1 MGSLNYKIRSIK
13 PSDLS
18 LHNVTSSV
26 SDHFRNIGQVE
37 SWKAAGKDRAI
48 FCLGLASHLT
58 PHTEPGYLR
67 NVWRLVNND
76 WLDVKSGDSEN
87 LIIMWTRGFI
97 SIHSVLSSNNK

>member
-26 SDHFRNIGQVE
+26 SDRFKNIGQVE
-37 SWKAAGKDRAI
+37 SLKAAGKDRSI

-58 PHTEPGYLR
+58 PHTETSDQLLEECLETG
-67 NVWRLVNND
+67 VW
-76 WLDVKSGDSEN
+76 
-87 LIIMWTRGFI
+87 
-97 SIHSVLSSNNK
+97 